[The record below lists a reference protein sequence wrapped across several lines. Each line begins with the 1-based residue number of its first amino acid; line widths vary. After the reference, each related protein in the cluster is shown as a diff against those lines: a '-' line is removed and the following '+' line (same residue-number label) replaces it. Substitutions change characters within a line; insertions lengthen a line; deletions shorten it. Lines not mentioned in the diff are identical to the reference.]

1 VPIVM
6 GFIDYMRKVGGF
18 GLTLMPTA
26 NIESD
31 MEKIC
36 AFYDNVIGKIPE
48 KSTLAIIAPHG
59 R

>member
-1 VPIVM
+1 M

-18 GLTLMPTA
+18 GLTLMPNG